1 MSNQTTDN
9 TIIRASE
16 LGEYVYCARAWWL
29 RREQGVESRNVAA
42 MQSGRAAHDQHGRA
56 VASVHT
62 QRRLAL
68 ALTVLAILMAVT
80 AIVLAIGGGA

>member
-56 VASVHT
+56 VASAQT

-68 ALTVLAILMAVT
+68 VLAVLAISM
-80 AIVLAIGGGA
+80 AIVGIILAIGGGA